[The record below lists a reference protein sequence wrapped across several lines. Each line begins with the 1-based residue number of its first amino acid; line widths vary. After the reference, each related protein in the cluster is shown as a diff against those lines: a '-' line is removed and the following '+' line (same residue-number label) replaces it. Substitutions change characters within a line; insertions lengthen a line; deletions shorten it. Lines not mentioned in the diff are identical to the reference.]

1 MRLGRSWRATM
12 AAALAAAT
20 MTGCGGE
27 PPPPGD
33 VLASAAAGKLTI
45 GIRFDQPGMGLKT
58 LNKTYAGFD
67 IDVARYVAAE
77 LGVAPEDITWLETR
91 PSNREKFIVGG
102 AVDFVVGAYT
112 IDEERKRQIDF
123 AGPYLPVGQDLLV
136 RRTDTSITGPKS
148 LDGKRLCSVSES
160 TSAQYVKDTFAHET
174 KLVEYNQYS
183 DCVASLLANLVDAI
197 TTGNALLSGYAGQHP
212 ELLKVV
218 DKPFTQRFY
227 GIGLRKNDNAS
238 RSKINEALRK
248 MISTGAWRA
257 SLQANLGPSGYTIPP
272 PPTIGE

>member
-1 MRLGRSWRATM
+1 MRLRRSWCALLVVAT
-12 AAALAAAT
+12 T
-20 MTGCGGE
+20 VTGCGSE

-33 VLASAAAGKLTI
+33 LLASASAGKLTI
-45 GIRFDQPGMGLKT
+45 GIRFDQPGMGLRT
-58 LNKTYAGFD
+58 LNKTYEGFD

-77 LGVAPEDITWLETR
+77 LGVDPEDITWQETR
-91 PSNREKFIVGG
+91 PANREKFIAGR

-112 IDEERKRQIDF
+112 IDDERKRQVGF
-123 AGPYLPVGQDLLV
+123 AGPYLTVGQDLLV
-136 RRTDTSITGPKS
+136 RRNDNSITGPQS
-148 LDGKRLCSVSES
+148 LNGKRLCTVSES

-174 KLVEYNQYS
+174 KLVEYKQYS

-218 DKPFTQRFY
+218 NKPFTQRFY
-227 GIGLRKNDNAS
+227 GIGLRKDDNAG
-238 RSKINEALRK
+238 RAKINDALRK

-272 PPTIGE
+272 PPTISD